1 MRRVLIIDDDEMIR
15 EVAEISLVAVGGWE
29 VIAAGSGEE
38 GLSKAIAEQPDAILL
53 DVMMPGLDGPATLQ
67 RLKADPATSG
77 IPVVFL
83 TAKVQR
89 AEQQQWTGLGVSGVL
104 LKPFDPMVLASQV
117 AELLGWLE

>member
-1 MRRVLIIDDDEMIR
+1 MRHVLLIDDDEMIR

-29 VIAAGSGEE
+29 VMTADSGEE
-38 GLSKAIAEQPDAILL
+38 GLGKAIAGQPDAILL

-83 TAKVQR
+83 TAKVQQ
-89 AEQQQWTGLGVSGVL
+89 AEQQQWIDLGVVGVL

>member
-1 MRRVLIIDDDEMIR
+1 MRRVLLIDDDEMIR

-29 VIAAGSGEE
+29 VITADSGEE
-38 GLSKAIAEQPDAILL
+38 GLGKAIAGQPDAILL

-83 TAKVQR
+83 TAKVQQ
-89 AEQQQWTGLGVSGVL
+89 AEQQQWTDLGVVGVL